1 MINRRLNS
9 VKGGS
14 RRLGWRILG
23 RSLSLKRPQ
32 VLVTLLSLTIGA
44 AVAAMLLNLYGDA
57 QAKMTREFRAFGANL
72 ILSPSGVARESGN
85 PAEVQDS
92 LDASLMNE
100 DVLEEIRRSGSEA
113 RRITAV
119 GILHAVARARNATD
133 RSALGDSGEP
143 VIVVGTDFTLLH
155 QLYPA
160 WRLSPTA
167 AVGGVSEAVIGEQVA
182 EQLFLGRGDDLE
194 LEIGVGGASAQIR
207 AKIAAIV
214 STGGPEDGQVFLPL
228 SRLQEALEIDG
239 GISLAELRVDGS
251 TQEIEAVAAR
261 IADAFP
267 KLDVRPVREIVYSE
281 GQVLNTVRWLLLT
294 LTMII
299 LAITALC
306 LIATITAIVLER
318 QREIGLM
325 KALGASDRLLMGFFL
340 AEVGVLASA
349 GSLVGFGLG
358 AILSRFLGVQ
368 LFGIP
373 LDLHWP
379 ALPWVTLTTVGVALV
394 AAWSP
399 VRVVRRIRPAMVLKG
414 E

>member
-9 VKGGS
+9 VQGGS

-44 AVAAMLLNLYGDA
+44 AVATMLLNLYGDA

-72 ILSPSGVARESGN
+72 ILSPSGMARESGN

-167 AVGGVSEAVIGEQVA
+167 AVGGLSEAVIGEQVA
-182 EQLFLGRGDDLE
+182 EQLFLERGDDLE

-207 AKIAAIV
+207 AKTAAIV

-228 SRLQEALEIDG
+228 ARLQEALEIDG

-399 VRVVRRIRPAMVLKG
+399 VRVVRRIRPAIVLKG

>member
-9 VKGGS
+9 VQGGS

-72 ILSPSGVARESGN
+72 ILSPSGMARESGN

-133 RSALGDSGEP
+133 GSALGDSGDP

-167 AVGGVSEAVIGEQVA
+167 AVDGPSDAVIGEQVA

-194 LEIGVGGASAQIR
+194 LEIGGAGASAQIR

-214 STGGPEDGQVFLPL
+214 STGGPEDGQVFFPL
-228 SRLQEALEIDG
+228 ARLQEALEIDG
-239 GISLAELRVDGS
+239 GISMAELRVDGS

-373 LDLHWP
+373 LDLYWP

>member
-9 VKGGS
+9 VQGGS

-72 ILSPSGVARESGN
+72 ILSPSGMARESGN

-133 RSALGDSGEP
+133 RSALGDSGDP
-143 VIVVGTDFTLLH
+143 VIVVGTDFTLLN

-167 AVGGVSEAVIGEQVA
+167 AVGGPSDAVIGEQVA
-182 EQLFLGRGDDLE
+182 EQLFLERGDDLE

>member
-1 MINRRLNS
+1 MTHRRFNS
-9 VKGGS
+9 VKGRS

-32 VLVTLLSLTIGA
+32 ALVTLLSLTIGA

-72 ILSPSGVARESGN
+72 ILSRSGMAREIGN
-85 PAEVQDS
+85 RAEVQDS
-92 LDASLMNE
+92 LDVSLMNE

-119 GILHAVARARNATD
+119 GILHAVARARNATGG
-133 RSALGDSGEP
+133 SALGDSGQP
-143 VIVVGTDFTLLH
+143 LIVVGTDFTLLH
-155 QLYPA
+155 QLYSA
-160 WRLSPTA
+160 WRLSGTV
-167 AVGGVSEAVIGEQVA
+167 AVGGPSEAVIGEQVA
-182 EQLFLGRGDDLE
+182 EQLLLGRGDDLE
-194 LEIGVGGASAQIR
+194 LEIEGGGASTQIR
-207 AKIAAIV
+207 VKIAAIV

-228 SRLQEALEIDG
+228 ARLQEALEIDG

-267 KLDVRPVREIVYSE
+267 ELDVRPVREIVYSE
-281 GQVLNTVRWLLLT
+281 GQVLKTVRWLLLT

-299 LAITALC
+299 LSITALC
-306 LIATITAIVLER
+306 LIATITAMVLER

-340 AEVGVLASA
+340 AEVGILASA

>member
-72 ILSPSGVARESGN
+72 ILSPSGMAREIGN

-133 RSALGDSGEP
+133 RSALGDSGQP
-143 VIVVGTDFTLLH
+143 LIVVGTDFTLLH

-167 AVGGVSEAVIGEQVA
+167 AVGGLSEAVIGEQVA
-182 EQLFLGRGDDLE
+182 EQLFLERGDDLE

-228 SRLQEALEIDG
+228 ARLQEALGTENR
-239 GISLAELRVDGS
+239 ISLAELRVDGS

-306 LIATITAIVLER
+306 LIATITSIVLER

-358 AILSRFLGVQ
+358 AILARFLGVQ

>member
-9 VKGGS
+9 VQGGS

-23 RSLSLKRPQ
+23 RSLALKRPQ

-72 ILSPSGVARESGN
+72 ILSPSGMARESGN

-133 RSALGDSGEP
+133 GSALGDSGDP

-167 AVGGVSEAVIGEQVA
+167 AVDGPSDAVIGEQVA

-194 LEIGVGGASAQIR
+194 LEIGGAGASAQIR

-214 STGGPEDGQVFLPL
+214 STGGPEDGQVFFPL
-228 SRLQEALEIDG
+228 ARLQEALEIDG

-373 LDLHWP
+373 LDLYWP

>member
-9 VKGGS
+9 VQGGS

-32 VLVTLLSLTIGA
+32 ALVTLLSLTIGA

-72 ILSPSGVARESGN
+72 ILSPSGMARESGN

-92 LDASLMNE
+92 LDASMMNE

-119 GILHAVARARNATD
+119 GILHAVARVRNATD

-182 EQLFLGRGDDLE
+182 EQLFLERGDDLE

-207 AKIAAIV
+207 VIIAAIV

-228 SRLQEALEIDG
+228 SRLQEALGIDG

>member
-9 VKGGS
+9 VQGGS

-32 VLVTLLSLTIGA
+32 ALVTLLSLTIGA

-72 ILSPSGVARESGN
+72 ILSPSGMARESGN

-119 GILHAVARARNATD
+119 GILHAVARVRNATD

-167 AVGGVSEAVIGEQVA
+167 AVGGLSEAVIGEQVA
-182 EQLFLGRGDDLE
+182 EQLFLERGDDLE

-207 AKIAAIV
+207 VKIAAIV

-228 SRLQEALEIDG
+228 SRLQEALGIDG

>member
-9 VKGGS
+9 VQGGS

-72 ILSPSGVARESGN
+72 ILSPSGMARESGN

-167 AVGGVSEAVIGEQVA
+167 AVGGPSDAVIGEQVA

-194 LEIGVGGASAQIR
+194 LEIGVGGASTQIR

-228 SRLQEALEIDG
+228 SRLQEALGIDG

-399 VRVVRRIRPAMVLKG
+399 VRVVRRIRPAIVLKG

>member
-9 VKGGS
+9 VQGGS

-32 VLVTLLSLTIGA
+32 ALVTLLSLTIGA

-72 ILSPSGVARESGN
+72 ILSSSGMARESGD

-100 DVLEEIRRSGSEA
+100 DVLEEVRRTGSEA

-119 GILHAVARARNATD
+119 GILHGVARARNATD

-167 AVGGVSEAVIGEQVA
+167 AAGGPSDAVIGEQVA
-182 EQLFLGRGDDLE
+182 EQLFLERGDDLE

-261 IADAFP
+261 ITDAFP

>member
-9 VKGGS
+9 VQGGS

-32 VLVTLLSLTIGA
+32 VLVTLLSLTIGS

-72 ILSPSGVARESGN
+72 ILSPSGMARESGN

-100 DVLEEIRRSGSEA
+100 DVLEEIRRTGSEA

-167 AVGGVSEAVIGEQVA
+167 AVGGLSEAVIGEQVA
-182 EQLFLGRGDDLE
+182 EQLFLERGDDLE
-194 LEIGVGGASAQIR
+194 LEIGVGGASTQIR

-228 SRLQEALEIDG
+228 ARLQEALGIDG

-399 VRVVRRIRPAMVLKG
+399 VRVVRRIRPAIVLKG

>member
-9 VKGGS
+9 VQGGS

-72 ILSPSGVARESGN
+72 ILSPSGMARESGN

-133 RSALGDSGEP
+133 GSALGDSGDP

-167 AVGGVSEAVIGEQVA
+167 AVDGPSDAVIGEQVA

-194 LEIGVGGASAQIR
+194 LEIGGAGASAQIR

-214 STGGPEDGQVFLPL
+214 STGGPEDGQVFFPL
-228 SRLQEALEIDG
+228 ARLQEALEIDG

-373 LDLHWP
+373 LDLYWP

>member
-1 MINRRLNS
+1 M
-9 VKGGS
+9 
-14 RRLGWRILG
+14 
-23 RSLSLKRPQ
+23 
-32 VLVTLLSLTIGA
+32 
-44 AVAAMLLNLYGDA
+44 
-57 QAKMTREFRAFGANL
+57 
-72 ILSPSGVARESGN
+72 
-85 PAEVQDS
+85 
-92 LDASLMNE
+92 
-100 DVLEEIRRSGSEA
+100 
-113 RRITAV
+113 
-119 GILHAVARARNATD
+119 
-133 RSALGDSGEP
+133 
-143 VIVVGTDFTLLH
+143 IVVGTDFTLLH

-167 AVGGVSEAVIGEQVA
+167 AVGGLSEAVIGEQVA
-182 EQLFLGRGDDLE
+182 EQLFLERGDDLE
-194 LEIGVGGASAQIR
+194 LEIGVGGASTQIR

-228 SRLQEALEIDG
+228 ARLQEALGIDG

-399 VRVVRRIRPAMVLKG
+399 VRVVRRIRPAIVLKG

>member
-9 VKGGS
+9 VQGGS

-72 ILSPSGVARESGN
+72 ILSPSGMARESGN

-167 AVGGVSEAVIGEQVA
+167 AVGGLSEAVIGEQVA
-182 EQLFLGRGDDLE
+182 EQLFLERGDDLE

-207 AKIAAIV
+207 VKIAAIV

-228 SRLQEALEIDG
+228 ARLQEALGIDG

-379 ALPWVTLTTVGVALV
+379 ALPWVVLTTVVVALG

-399 VRVVRRIRPAMVLKG
+399 VRVVRRIRPAVVLKG

>member
-1 MINRRLNS
+1 M
-9 VKGGS
+9 
-14 RRLGWRILG
+14 
-23 RSLSLKRPQ
+23 KRPQ
-32 VLVTLLSLTIGA
+32 ALVTLLTLTIGA

-57 QAKMTREFRAFGANL
+57 QVKMTREFRAFGAKL

-85 PAEVQDS
+85 PAELQDS

-100 DVLEEIRRSGSEA
+100 DVVREIRRSGSEA
-113 RRITAV
+113 RRIMAV
-119 GILHAVARARNATD
+119 GILHAVAGARNATN
-133 RSALGDSGEP
+133 RSARGDSGEQ

-155 QLYPA
+155 QLYSA
-160 WRLSPTA
+160 WRLSGSA
-167 AVGGVSEAVIGEQVA
+167 AMGGPSEAVIGERVA
-182 EQLFLGRGDDLE
+182 EQLRLGRGDDLA
-194 LEIGVGGASAQIR
+194 LEIGGGGNTTQIR
-207 AKIAAIV
+207 VKIAAIV

-228 SRLQEALEIDG
+228 SRLQEALGIDG

-281 GQVLNTVRWLLLT
+281 GQVLNTIRWLLLT

>member
-9 VKGGS
+9 VQGGS

-32 VLVTLLSLTIGA
+32 ALVTLLSLTIGA

-72 ILSPSGVARESGN
+72 ILSPSGMACESGN

-119 GILHAVARARNATD
+119 GILHAVARVRNATD

-167 AVGGVSEAVIGEQVA
+167 AVGGLSEAVIGEQVA
-182 EQLFLGRGDDLE
+182 EQLFLERGDDLE

-207 AKIAAIV
+207 VKIAAIV

-228 SRLQEALEIDG
+228 SRLQEALGIDG

>member
-1 MINRRLNS
+1 MTNRRFNS
-9 VKGGS
+9 GKGGS

-32 VLVTLLSLTIGA
+32 AVVTLLTLTIGA

-72 ILSPSGVARESGN
+72 ILSPSGLASESGN
-85 PAEVQDS
+85 PVEVPDT
-92 LDASLMNE
+92 LEASLMNE
-100 DVLEEIRRSGSEA
+100 GVLEEVRRSGSDS
-113 RRITAV
+113 RRIMAV
-119 GILHAVARARNATD
+119 GILHAVARARKVTD

-155 QLYPA
+155 QLYSA
-160 WRLSPTA
+160 WRLSGTA
-167 AVGGVSEAVIGEQVA
+167 AVDGPSEAVIGEQVA
-182 EQLFLGRGDDLE
+182 EQLLLGRGDDLE
-194 LEIGVGGASAQIR
+194 LEIGGGGASTQIR
-207 AKIAAIV
+207 VKIAAIV
-214 STGGPEDGQVFLPL
+214 STGGPEDGQIFLPL
-228 SRLQEALEIDG
+228 ARLQEALGTENR
-239 GISLAELRVDGS
+239 ISLAELRVDGS

-261 IADAFP
+261 IANAFP

-294 LTMII
+294 LTLII
-299 LAITALC
+299 LSITALC
-306 LIATITAIVLER
+306 LLATITAIVLER

-340 AEVGVLASA
+340 AEVGILASA

-358 AILSRFLGVQ
+358 AVLSRYLGVQ
-368 LFGIP
+368 LFGVP

-394 AAWSP
+394 AAWFP
-399 VRVVRRIRPAMVLKG
+399 VRVVRRIRPALVLKG

>member
-9 VKGGS
+9 VQGGS

-72 ILSPSGVARESGN
+72 ILSPSGMARESGN

-167 AVGGVSEAVIGEQVA
+167 AVGGLSEAVIGEQVA
-182 EQLFLGRGDDLE
+182 EQLFLERGDDLE

-207 AKIAAIV
+207 AKTAAIV

-228 SRLQEALEIDG
+228 ARLQEALEIDG

-399 VRVVRRIRPAMVLKG
+399 VRVVRRIRPAIVLKG

>member
-72 ILSPSGVARESGN
+72 ILSSSGMARESGN
-85 PAEVQDS
+85 PGEVQDS

-100 DVLEEIRRSGSEA
+100 DVLEEICRSGSEA

-133 RSALGDSGEP
+133 RSALGDSGDP

-167 AVGGVSEAVIGEQVA
+167 AVGGPSDAVIGEQVA
-182 EQLFLGRGDDLE
+182 EQLFLERGDDLE

-214 STGGPEDGQVFLPL
+214 SSGGPEDGQVFLPL
-228 SRLQEALEIDG
+228 ARLQEALEIDG

-261 IADAFP
+261 IPDAFP

-325 KALGASDRLLMGFFL
+325 KALGAGDRLLMGFFL

-399 VRVVRRIRPAMVLKG
+399 VRVVRRIRPAIVLKG

>member
-9 VKGGS
+9 VQGGS

-32 VLVTLLSLTIGA
+32 ALVTLLSLTIGA

-72 ILSPSGVARESGN
+72 ILSPSGMARESGD

-100 DVLEEIRRSGSEA
+100 DVLEEIRRTGSEA

-133 RSALGDSGEP
+133 RSALGDSGDP

-167 AVGGVSEAVIGEQVA
+167 AVGGLSEAVIGEQVA
-182 EQLFLGRGDDLE
+182 EQLFLERGDDLE
-194 LEIGVGGASAQIR
+194 LEIGVGGASTQIR

-379 ALPWVTLTTVGVALV
+379 ALPWVVLTTVVVALG

-399 VRVVRRIRPAMVLKG
+399 VRVVRRIRPAVVLKG

>member
-1 MINRRLNS
+1 MTNRRFNS
-9 VKGGS
+9 TQGGS

-32 VLVTLLSLTIGA
+32 SLVTLLSLTIGA

-72 ILSPSGVARESGN
+72 ILSPSGMARESGN

-100 DVLEEIRRSGSEA
+100 DVLEEIRRTGSEA

-133 RSALGDSGEP
+133 GSALGDSGEP

-155 QLYPA
+155 QLYSA
-160 WRLSPTA
+160 WRLSGSA
-167 AVGGVSEAVIGEQVA
+167 AVDGPSEAVIGEQVA
-182 EQLFLGRGDDLE
+182 EQLLLGRGDDLE
-194 LEIGVGGASAQIR
+194 LEIGGGGTSTQIR
-207 AKIAAIV
+207 VKIAAIV
-214 STGGPEDGQVFLPL
+214 STGGPEDGQVFLSL
-228 SRLQEALEIDG
+228 ARLQEALGIDG

>member
-72 ILSPSGVARESGN
+72 ILSPSGMARESGN

-133 RSALGDSGEP
+133 RSALGDSGDP

-167 AVGGVSEAVIGEQVA
+167 AVGGLSEAVIGEQVA
-182 EQLFLGRGDDLE
+182 EQLFLERGDDLE

-207 AKIAAIV
+207 VKIAAIV

-228 SRLQEALEIDG
+228 ARLQEALGIDG

-399 VRVVRRIRPAMVLKG
+399 VRVVRRIRPAIVLKG